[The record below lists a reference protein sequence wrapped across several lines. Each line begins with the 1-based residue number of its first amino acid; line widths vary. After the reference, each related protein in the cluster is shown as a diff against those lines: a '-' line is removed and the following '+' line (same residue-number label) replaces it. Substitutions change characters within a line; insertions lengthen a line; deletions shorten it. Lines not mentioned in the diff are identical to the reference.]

1 MNPANV
7 FISYAHEDRGF
18 RAELEKHLKAL
29 ERDGSIAS
37 WSDIKLVAG
46 EEWDKSIKK
55 ELEEADIVIF
65 LVSSDFIASDYCYDV
80 EVKQSMERH
89 EKREA
94 VVIPVIIRPCFWQG
108 APFAKIQATPI
119 DASGLEPITKW
130 KNLDDAWYHVV
141 LDIKEATRRLREKK
155 SVKEKYSHKEEPLS
169 FKFNNYARYKGVVE
183 GEDRWDWMVFVD
195 EPFEKIEM
203 IDNVEYNLHPT
214 FVNPHRKIEDMA
226 SKFALQSN
234 GWGAFEVFITVNLKD
249 GSNIKT
255 SYYLSLKK
263 SWPS

>member
-1 MNPANV
+1 MNPAKV

-18 RAELEKHLKAL
+18 RSELEKHLKAL

-46 EEWDKSIKK
+46 EEWDKSIKR
-55 ELEEADIVIF
+55 ELEEANIILF

-80 EVKQSMERH
+80 EVKNALVRH

-94 VVIPVIIRPCFWQG
+94 VVIPVIIRPCLWQG
-108 APFAKIQATPI
+108 APFAKFQATPI
-119 DASGLEPITKW
+119 DTSGLEPITKW
-130 KNLDDAWYHVV
+130 QNLDDAWYHVV
-141 LDIKEATRRLREKK
+141 LDIKEAARRLREVESEEKIIKK
-155 SVKEKYSHKEEPLS
+155 TEPLS
-169 FKFNNYARYKGVVE
+169 FKFNNYARYKGVIE

-195 EPFEKIEM
+195 EPFEKIEL
-203 IDNVEYNLHPT
+203 IDNVEYRLHST
-214 FVNPHRKIEDMA
+214 FPNPHRKIEDMA

-234 GWGAFEVFITVNLKD
+234 GWGVFEIFIALNLKD
-249 GSNIKT
+249 GSTIAT
-255 SYYLSLKK
+255 SYDLTFKK